1 MFPWGAL
8 FSSKSRERGIADSI
22 GAIYFSHISRVS
34 PDIFVASFGITSKLT
49 VSASEISA
57 GRVSES
63 TTRLMLNIS
72 GSGFS
77 SGTLSEEEEGSSLSE
92 EEDEPSFSEGK
103 TGLFTQPEKTKTS
116 ARKTRKNFFKKPP
129 LFKIYPLIKV

>member
-77 SGTLSEEEEGSSLSE
+77 SGTLSEEEEGSPVSE
-92 EEDEPSFSEGK
+92 TEGEVSEGEA
-103 TGLFTQPEKTKTS
+103 GVFPQPEKTRIS
-116 ARKTRKNFFKKPP
+116 ASKTRKNFFKKPP
-129 LFKIYPLIKV
+129 LFKIYTLIKV